1 MVMER
6 MDAEMFGGKSMEAAA
21 VTRGWGLQAFATSG
35 QEWYRQGVFED
46 KGLAAPSGVSR
57 PL

>member
-1 MVMER
+1 
-6 MDAEMFGGKSMEAAA
+6 MDAEMFGNKSMRAAA
-21 VTRGWGLQAFATSG
+21 VTGDWGLQALATSG

-46 KGLAAPSGVSR
+46 EGLAAPLGVSH